1 MNRTVIAVLVTAV
14 LASCQQQAPA
24 PSPTTAAAPA
34 PAPEPAPAP
43 KPTMAEISQR
53 CSTYSSLANKI
64 MEARQGGV
72 SMAEQMKI
80 MAEDEI
86 AQRLVVMAYEQPRY
100 ATDRM
105 QSRTIVDFENTVHL
119 TCIRESSQG

>member
-1 MNRTVIAVLVTAV
+1 MNRTVLAVLITAA
-14 LASCQQQAPA
+14 LAACQQQAPT
-24 PSPTTAAAPA
+24 PTAAASPPA
-34 PAPEPAPAP
+34 APEPTVAP
-43 KPTMAEISQR
+43 KPTMAEISRR

-80 MAEDEI
+80 MADDEI

-100 ATDRM
+100 STDRV
-105 QSRTIVDFENTVHL
+105 QSKTIVDFENTVHL
-119 TCIRESSQG
+119 TCIQEASQG